1 MFHQLTRV
9 IHGVARISESKF
21 QIPSSE
27 EPRLI
32 APTANK
38 SSTDAKE
45 IFKAMLILCVPYAC
59 RGDKLRTDEC
69 RFPYIC
75 FLIAHH
81 QN

>member
-9 IHGVARISESKF
+9 IHGVARISDSKF

-32 APTANK
+32 APRAIK
-38 SSTDAKE
+38 SSTGAKE
-45 IFKAMLILCVPYAC
+45 IFKAILIPCVPYAC
-59 RGDKLRTDEC
+59 SGDKLRTDEC

-75 FLIAHH
+75 FLIAYHL
-81 QN
+81 N